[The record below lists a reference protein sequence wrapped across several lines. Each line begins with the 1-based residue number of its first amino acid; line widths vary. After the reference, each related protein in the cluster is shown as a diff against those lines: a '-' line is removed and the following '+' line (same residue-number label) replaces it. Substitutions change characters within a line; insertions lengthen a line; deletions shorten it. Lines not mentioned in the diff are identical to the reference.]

1 MVLPSARMDV
11 EGGKVL
17 AAIVC
22 HVQDSM
28 TCLGWRDTAH
38 TCRMLY
44 RLPGSPVEDA
54 RAGTLHHALRLA
66 ASLRTLNVQWTT
78 RTRLSPTHTHT
89 HTHTH
94 PHPRAPARTH
104 ECIHKRNTVVPL
116 SRAQVFEKVA
126 QDNPTTPQSFL
137 DIGTCLLNIGNTVT
151 TDQSVAAY
159 THSLASFTQV
169 GEYM

>member
-1 MVLPSARMDV
+1 M
-11 EGGKVL
+11 
-17 AAIVC
+17 
-22 HVQDSM
+22 H
-28 TCLGWRDTAH
+28 
-38 TCRMLY
+38 
-44 RLPGSPVEDA
+44 A
-54 RAGTLHHALRLA
+54 RALYTMHCASPHHSVLLTYNGQHEPD
-66 ASLRTLNVQWTT
+66 SH
-78 RTRLSPTHTHT
+78 PHTHT

-94 PHPRAPARTH
+94 ARAPARTH
-104 ECIHKRNTVVPL
+104 ECIHKRNTVIPL

-169 GEYM
+169 CEYM